1 MGNNMVLGRLTG
13 DNKSF
18 LPSHIKGKK
27 KKKKQGRRDLLLS
40 GSQRDEIECDEWE
53 ILAAGWGGCD
63 S

>member
-1 MGNNMVLGRLTG
+1 MIANLFYLHTSRE
-13 DNKSF
+13 
-18 LPSHIKGKK
+18 KK